1 MPIKIPVSLPASSIL
16 EQENI
21 FVMNEVRASHQD
33 IRPLKIAILNLM
45 PKKID
50 TETQLLRL
58 LSNSPLQVEIEL
70 LQTATHTAKNTNA
83 EHLLAFYKTFDDIC
97 DMRFDGLV
105 ITGAPVEHMDF
116 EKVDYW
122 DELVKIMEWSRRN
135 VYSTIH
141 ICWGAQAGLYHH
153 FGIGKRPLDSKMFG
167 VFKHDVVAPTH
178 KLLRGFDE
186 VYYAPHSRHTTSI
199 DEEIIAS
206 DKLLVLSRSEV
217 AGINI
222 IAAKDNR
229 QFFVSS
235 HSEYDRGT
243 LAQEYFRDK
252 AKGEAITIP
261 QNYFANDDE
270 TMAPPFIWRGH
281 AHLLFSNW
289 LNYFVYQQ
297 SPYDFAD

>member
-153 FGIGKRPLDSKMFG
+153 FGIGKRPLESKMFG